1 MKKTELKVFWV
12 LLTILGISIQSCLRD
27 QCVEEQ
33 TFFRYD
39 PIYRTLT
46 QIRNSLQIKEP
57 EELVSPGKIYVYDQ
71 YLFIGEQKKG
81 IHIYDNSDPH
91 HPLQISFI
99 SIEGNQEFAI
109 QNDVLYAD
117 NYIDI
122 VALDVS
128 DPRSPKFICRREN
141 VYNPFSVDPA
151 RGILVDYL
159 KTPETVKMNCNNN
172 NFYRDYFWEGDILYN
187 KRGGP
192 TTVTNSGGSNIN
204 IGGSTS
210 RFTVSNN
217 FLYTVDNATLSS
229 FEMIN
234 RCLDLRSGQNIGW
247 NIETIWALKDKLFVG
262 SQTGMLIFDIKS
274 PSNPV
279 SLGSYNHVRRC
290 DPVVADEKYAYVTLK
305 GGTTCGGFTN
315 QLDILDISNLLS
327 PNLILTYP
335 LVSPVGLSIDGDV
348 LYVCDDAVKILNV
361 KDRAKVIL
369 ISKIAVAN
377 TKDVIAIPGEEHIII
392 VGDNGVD
399 QYDVTD
405 KSNPQKLSSI
415 TIQH

>member
-1 MKKTELKVFWV
+1 M
-12 LLTILGISIQSCLRD
+12 Q
-27 QCVEEQ
+27 
-33 TFFRYD
+33 
-39 PIYRTLT
+39 
-46 QIRNSLQIKEP
+46 
-57 EELVSPGKIYVYDQ
+57 
-71 YLFIGEQKKG
+71 
-81 IHIYDNSDPH
+81 H
-91 HPLQISFI
+91 
-99 SIEGNQEFAI
+99 
-109 QNDVLYAD
+109 
-117 NYIDI
+117 
-122 VALDVS
+122 
-128 DPRSPKFICRREN
+128 
-141 VYNPFSVDPA
+141 
-151 RGILVDYL
+151 
-159 KTPETVKMNCNNN
+159 
-172 NFYRDYFWEGDILYN
+172 
-187 KRGGP
+187 
-192 TTVTNSGGSNIN
+192 
-204 IGGSTS
+204 
-210 RFTVSNN
+210 
-217 FLYTVDNATLSS
+217 LSS

-279 SLGSYNHVRRC
+279 SLGSYNHVREGAILS
-290 DPVVADEKYAYVTLK
+290 ADEKYAHVTWK

-369 ISKIAVAN
+369 ISRCAAN

-405 KSNPQKLSSI
+405 KPIRKN
-415 TIQH
+415 